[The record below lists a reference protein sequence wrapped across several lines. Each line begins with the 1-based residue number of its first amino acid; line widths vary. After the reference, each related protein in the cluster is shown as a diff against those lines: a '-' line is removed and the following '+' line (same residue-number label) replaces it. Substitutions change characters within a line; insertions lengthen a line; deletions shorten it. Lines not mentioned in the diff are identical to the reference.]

1 LPERRVGSD
10 ESPGHDGFAFNT
22 SNGANLGIGA

>member
-1 LPERRVGSD
+1 LPERRIGSG
-10 ESPGHDGFAFNT
+10 ELPGHDGFAFDT